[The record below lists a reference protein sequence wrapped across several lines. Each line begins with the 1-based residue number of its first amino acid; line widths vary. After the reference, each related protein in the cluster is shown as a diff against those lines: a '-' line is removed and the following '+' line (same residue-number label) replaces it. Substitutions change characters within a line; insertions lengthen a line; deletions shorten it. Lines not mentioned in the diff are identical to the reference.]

1 MDGNPPPPPPVQ
13 LVRTYKRVPQLPIP
27 TIESIRAKGASS
39 TSNSPVALSPLSA
52 STQIS
57 LRAPKRTCWQKID
70 NTARLVGDRIYCRV
84 GKLTQKKCTDARK
97 RRHLRATT
105 NKRTKNTEV
114 IEWEDIAFSVE
125 ELAAL
130 YQDEDKYMWYVAA
143 SRKGGKVIV
152 KKHDPIPLSKWV
164 LSAPSP
170 RLGTNIPAAAS
181 NCRLDCGIDKQRKF
195 YSGGGVMEWGIRV
208 LCCDE

>member
-130 YQDEDKYMWYVAA
+130 YQDEDKYMWYVAGPRA
-143 SRKGGKVIV
+143 RVAKSSSRNTTPSHYPSGCYQLLHHGSEPIYQQRPRIAAWIVGSTNKGSS
-152 KKHDPIPLSKWV
+152 IP
-164 LSAPSP
+164 
-170 RLGTNIPAAAS
+170 GGS
-181 NCRLDCGIDKQRKF
+181 N
-195 YSGGGVMEWGIRV
+195 GVGNSSSM
-208 LCCDE
+208 L